1 MINILF
7 FISGCII
14 TFTLTSF
21 LSKKVKKEYIP
32 PKRGLLKNEYSA
44 HDGITGKSENIAASL
59 EILEIESSDTKS
71 KVKVL
76 EIIIDKSRYNTE
88 DWKKKIRAMTDNTWI
103 DSSSIEWINKSK
115 STERA
120 EKLDKILN

>member
-7 FISGCII
+7 FVSGCI
-14 TFTLTSF
+14 LTSILF
-21 LSKKVKKEYIP
+21 LYVKKRKKVTFLR
-32 PKRGLLKNEYSA
+32 RGLLQNSYSA
-44 HDGITGKSENIAASL
+44 YEGGSKESVVANL
-59 EILEIESSDTKS
+59 EVAEIESTEVKS

-76 EIIIDKSRYNTE
+76 EISFNNSKYNTTK
-88 DWKKKIRAMTDNTWI
+88 WKEKIKTLVDNTWI
-103 DSSSIEWINKSK
+103 NTSDIEWINKSK